1 MTDRLPGFS
10 TLAVHAGAQPDPT
23 TGARVTPIYQTTSF
37 VFNDADHAASL
48 FGLQAFGNIYTRI
61 SNPTN
66 AVLEERIAALEGGT
80 AALAAASGHAAQVVV
95 LQMLLQARRRIH
107 RRAKTLWRLD
117 QPVHPRLQE
126 FRLERGVGRPRRYR
140 QLRARGDAAHQGDLH
155 RVRSPIPGGSVTDI
169 EAISAVARKAGVP
182 LIVDNTLASPYLIR
196 PIDHGADIVV
206 HSLTKFL
213 GGHGNSLGGIIVDAG
228 TFDWSKDNKYPM
240 LSEPRPEYHGIKIQE
255 TFGNFA
261 FAIACRVLGL
271 RDLGP
276 RISPF
281 NAFLI
286 LTGIETLPLRMQ
298 KHCENAKAV
307 AEFLSGHPAVA
318 SVNYAGLAGDKYNNL
333 ARKYAPKG
341 AGAVFTFSL
350 KGGYDAG
357 VKPGVE
363 PETVLASR
371 QCRRHPLAG
380 DSPGIDHAQPAR
392 RCAEDQG
399 WRGSRCGAAVD
410 RHRGQGRPD
419 RGSGAGAERVT
430 TCGPLVNGL
439 AIFQHRGRRWL
450 PRAVR
455 SDILA
460 GTETIIRSS
469 RCCASR
475 LHCLSLS

>member
-23 TGARVTPIYQTTSF
+23 TGARATPIYQTTSF

-61 SNPTN
+61 RNPTQ

-80 AALAAASGHAAQVVV
+80 AALAVASGHAAQVVV
-95 LQMLLQARRRIH
+95 LQQLLMPGDEFIAAR
-107 RRAKTLWRLD
+107 KL
-117 QPVHPRLQE
+117 
-126 FRLERGVGRPRRYR
+126 Y
-140 QLRARGDAAHQGDLH
+140 
-155 RVRSPIPGGSVTDI
+155 GGSINQFSHAFKSFGWNVVWADPDDAGSFERAVTPHTKAIFIESIANPAGSITDI
-169 EAISAVARKAGVP
+169 EAIAAVARKAGVP
-182 LIVDNTLASPYLIR
+182 LIVDNTLATPYLIR

-213 GGHGNSLGGIIVDAG
+213 GGHGNSLGGVIVDAG

-240 LSEPRPEYHGIKIQE
+240 LSEPRPEYHGIRIQE

-276 RISPF
+276 AISPF

-307 AEFLSGHPAVA
+307 AEFLVRPSG
-318 SVNYAGLAGDKYNNL
+318 
-333 ARKYAPKG
+333 
-341 AGAVFTFSL
+341 
-350 KGGYDAG
+350 GGRGELLRPGRQPLQQPRAQIRPEGRRRG
-357 VKPGVE
+357 VHLQPEGRLRGRRQSGVE
-363 PETVLASR
+363 PETVLAPR

-380 DSPGIDHAQPAR
+380 DSSGLHHPQPAR
-392 RCAEDQG
+392 RRRQG
-399 WRGSRCGAAVD
+399 QVGRRSRRGAAVD

-419 RGSGAGAERVT
+419 RRSRTGAGRV
-430 TCGPLVNGL
+430 GV
-439 AIFQHRGRRWL
+439 RR
-450 PRAVR
+450 
-455 SDILA
+455 S
-460 GTETIIRSS
+460 
-469 RCCASR
+469 
-475 LHCLSLS
+475 